1 MKKLLAMVL
10 CVMMFVSILSTT
22 AFAAYDHEDQ
32 RVWRGKGQISDI
44 IDALKTNTNLMY
56 GSIAADTAVYQTVKG
71 IDDMMKDLV
80 DKMIE
85 GYAPTTAGTT
95 QPGSVISDAV
105 IAGLRA
111 TIGGEISDYLT
122 KHSNQYYVYDKHGN
136 RILDPAKYAG
146 VFAAAASNAIG
157 SEKAVKGIQAYMYYI
172 LQRSAYEKTA
182 QQLADLRTDMT
193 GWGNW
198 GKYGFDDLTKAAG
211 AMHMPGTDI
220 DNNVYN
226 VDGTM
231 HGVNAAY
238 QEYLTTEGMLGLDMD
253 ADGLWNTGIDGQ
265 ALDILLGLVT
275 TTGSDPITGLPT
287 SGTENAETPI
297 WIDDGTGYPAV
308 VPGTGWD
315 NN

>member
-1 MKKLLAMVL
+1 MKKLLAMIL

-56 GSIAADTAVYQTVKG
+56 GSIAADTAVYQSVKA

-95 QPGSVISDAV
+95 QPGNVISDAV
-105 IAGLRA
+105 IAGLRS

-172 LQRSAYEKTA
+172 LQRSAYEQTA

-198 GKYGFDDLTKAAG
+198 GKYGFDDLEAG
-211 AMHMPGTDI
+211 TPFHMPGWDI
-220 DNNVYN
+220 DYAFNNI
-226 VDGTM
+226 DGTM

-238 QEYLTTEGMLGLDMD
+238 QEWLTTGGMLGVDMD
-253 ADGLWNTGIDGQ
+253 ADGVWNTGIDGI
-265 ALDILLGLVT
+265 ALDVLGLVT
-275 TTGSDPITGLPT
+275 TTGSGTDGKPT
-287 SGTENAETPI
+287 AGTENAETPI
-297 WIDDGTGYPAV
+297 WIDDGTGLPAPF
-308 VPGTGWD
+308 VPGTLW
-315 NN
+315 NND